1 MFPASLIAS
10 AVLLA
15 GCGGGGNNGKGSA
28 TGTPEQSDP
37 AAQSEAFSCPADY
50 KKLQITGSSIPNAN
64 LSMVSDD
71 GVATLTIKTPASVTT
86 SDLTVCLGKPNPV
99 PAGVKADYVYEVK
112 AQGNL
117 RSMVSST
124 LTLNFTTNV
133 VPTQSP
139 PVIELAEVSG
149 GTVTYKPLIQ
159 GAAYSARPNYSL
171 AANAQDPGLYVVRLT
186 K

>member
-1 MFPASLIAS
+1 
-10 AVLLA
+10 
-15 GCGGGGNNGKGSA
+15 
-28 TGTPEQSDP
+28 
-37 AAQSEAFSCPADY
+37 
-50 KKLQITGSSIPNAN
+50 
-64 LSMVSDD
+64 MVSDD